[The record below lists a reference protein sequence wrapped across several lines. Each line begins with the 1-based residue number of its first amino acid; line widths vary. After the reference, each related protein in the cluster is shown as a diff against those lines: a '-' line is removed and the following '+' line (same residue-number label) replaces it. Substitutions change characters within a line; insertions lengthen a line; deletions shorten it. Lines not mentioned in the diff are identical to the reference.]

1 MNITDAIEIPRT
13 LATEILAHA
22 QQGDDKEIC
31 GLVSVSQEPE
41 EEHYHCH
48 PIPNTATDPQHRY
61 DMEPESLI
69 EAMREIRQHGR
80 ELFAIYHSHPSSP
93 ALPSVT
99 DLNEANY
106 KDVIYLI
113 ISLNT
118 KGVLEIRAFR
128 LADNDADELQ
138 LIVSEE

>member
-1 MNITDAIEIPRT
+1 MTTTDIIEIPRL

-22 QQGDDKEIC
+22 QQGDDREVC
-31 GLVSVSQEPE
+31 GLISTSHDKNAEAF
-41 EEHYHCH
+41 HCH

-69 EAMREIRQHGR
+69 EAMREMRDNQR

-93 ALPSVT
+93 AIPSII
-99 DLNEANY
+99 DLKEANY
-106 KDVIYLI
+106 TDVVYLI

-118 KGVLEIRAFR
+118 RGVLEMRAFR
-128 LADNDADELQ
+128 LTGEKAEELM
-138 LIVSEE
+138 LIID